1 MSVSCL
7 HSWVMNVT
15 RSTSEVRQVEPVFY
29 RFGPLMQMYRL
40 AAGKTQTEIAAELGV
55 AATRVN
61 AIERGRAAGPGLELV
76 AKLQPMLGLSPEQV
90 DLMRDVAARDRVLL
104 CAKRSGLDAARIS
117 FLSAS
122 LDAAVS
128 LGSQE
133 LDSLRKGLEGQVEA
147 RQRTSRFLGRPT
159 LCESAA

>member
-1 MSVSCL
+1 
-7 HSWVMNVT
+7 MNVT
-15 RSTSEVRQVEPVFY
+15 RTTSDAREVQSVVY

-40 AAGKTQTEIAAELGV
+40 AAGKTQTEVAAGLGV

-61 AIERGRAAGPGLELV
+61 AIERGRAAGPGVELV
-76 AKLQPMLGLSPEQV
+76 DKLQPILGLSLEQA

-104 CAKRSGLDAARIS
+104 CARRGGLDASRIS

-147 RQRTSRFLGRPT
+147 RQRTCRFLGRPT
-159 LCESAA
+159 LCESAACA